1 MAELAH
7 DHSYPFALNRLSKP
21 AGAEICGLDL
31 TKPLDDVTRDA
42 LIIALLENHV
52 LAIRDQD
59 LTSDQQMAVTACFGK
74 PETHVFHDATGSK
87 GPKISSCIHVGNLL
101 ISTKS
106 DLLELPCPMLINV
119 G

>member
-74 PETHVFHDATGSK
+74 PETHVFHDVTGSK
-87 GPKISSCIHVGNLL
+87 GPKVHTVNNLDRDISQ
-101 ISTKS
+101 
-106 DLLELPCPMLINV
+106 P
-119 G
+119 